1 MSIFDGLSRPMRAA
15 GLGLLAVALVAALVG
30 GITLLTGN
38 GESDETAQ
46 PTTSRA
52 QPSPTGGNGTSRP
65 EPTSGQA
72 SPSTTTGQPSA
83 PGSATSRP
91 GDTPA
96 PGGNGD
102 GDQGDG
108 DGTDGGQSGD
118 DQQAGVQQSVGVRV
132 YNNSNIKGLASE
144 AADDFRAQGWNVVQ
158 VANYPS
164 GIIPTSTA
172 YYRPGTGEEEAARAL
187 AAAFGLRV
195 EPRFDGIKDSS
206 AGVIVIVTMDY
217 QGASKGK

>member
-65 EPTSGQA
+65 GPTSGQA

-91 GDTPA
+91 GDTPV

-102 GDQGDG
+102 GDQG